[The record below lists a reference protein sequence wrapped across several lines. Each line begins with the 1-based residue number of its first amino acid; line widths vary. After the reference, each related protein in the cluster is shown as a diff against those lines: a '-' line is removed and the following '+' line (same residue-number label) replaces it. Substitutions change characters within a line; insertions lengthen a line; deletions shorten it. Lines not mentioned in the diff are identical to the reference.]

1 MAVETA
7 LNMELAR
14 HLREH
19 GLNARGEVRLR
30 GGGAGQA
37 DGLISLPPHRV
48 IIEAK
53 RGQTAAKR
61 QEAVAQCRDRLEND
75 HCQASIALCYPHG
88 ADEYSLATD
97 TLEYSMIDMDGIRGG
112 RLDWASGTP
121 ESLAAY
127 IKRAPAQ
134 IGNADLAAA
143 VLGGEIAKAIEHLD
157 LAQKRALSQKL
168 DLPAAGTAKS
178 DKRYD
183 TAAVRG
189 MLVIA
194 SAVMFHAR
202 LDKHIADS
210 RPAMDARTGGASEY
224 AGAWPPASAQDCAY
238 SRDVIGA
245 YRRAWDAILA
255 LDYKPVFQTAIAG
268 LDAPGAEPG
277 WSAAVGIV
285 AKAALSL
292 ARDIAGGRQDVMGRL
307 FHRVLDTARYDGSYY
322 TGTAGAALLSTLTV
336 RPSDRD
342 WSDPDALNDFVAID
356 PAAGTGTL
364 PIAVAARIRDL
375 SPQSDARQ
383 DALSKSLVEDILHA
397 YDVNLTA
404 THMAATTMGL
414 MSPTTE
420 FSRMN
425 VHRVRLGPTRAE
437 VGPDGKSRERDV
449 SVGSLEYLAERP
461 FPSEGWPVY
470 GLAGQV
476 DSGEDVNH
484 EMPQADLF
492 VMNPPFT
499 RDSLRFDQ
507 FDRKDELEIKK
518 REEELL
524 AGAPAH
530 RTNAAGGFIA
540 LAQLKLKEG
549 GRLAVILPSVGA
561 QNNSGKSVRKSLA
574 ENMSIE
580 FVVAVKDP
588 DNLAFS
594 ENTQISEM
602 IVIAAKGESE
612 FTAPTRFVKI
622 LRNPQT
628 PAQAVSMGEAILR
641 DETRADFII
650 SDWSRERMLAGDWLP
665 TQFVRNEC
673 ESFFRR
679 LSEGEWFPVA
689 KREIAGELGPEGRR
703 IRDAYSRSPQP
714 EARQAIWFHK
724 SDVQTTM
731 RAKAESYVD
740 VKPKKRMERLAR
752 KYWEQKANVML
763 PMRMSTPTNR
773 VAALYADKATVGS
786 AFVPY
791 IPNRGVAKDEGFEV
805 KTPYLHEQSLVDKAC
820 VAFLNSSIGLTA
832 LLGVTSNR
840 KIVYPNWSMDDLRE
854 IPFPRWSSLTGEQV
868 EGMATSGY
876 ERLADRPFKPLREMI
891 DCDTRLALDRAVS
904 DALGVPWDEMETLRA
919 ALASEPGI
927 TGKRFVG
934 A

>member
-1 MAVETA
+1 MAVETT
-7 LNMELAR
+7 LNAELAR
-14 HLREH
+14 HLRAH

-37 DGLISLPPHRV
+37 DVLISLPPHRV

-53 RGQTAAKR
+53 RGQTAAR
-61 QEAVAQCRDRLEND
+61 ESEAVSQCRDRLENN
-75 HCQASIALCYPHG
+75 HCQASVAVCYPDG
-88 ADEYSLATD
+88 ATEYSLPTD
-97 TLEYSMIDMDGIRGG
+97 ILKYTMIDVDGG
-112 RLDWASGTP
+112 RLEWTTGTA

-134 IGNADLAAA
+134 LGNADLAAA
-143 VLGGEIAKAIEHLD
+143 VLGGEIDKALDHLS
-157 LAQKRALSQKL
+157 LGQKTALSQRL
-168 DLPAAGTAKS
+168 DLPAANVRTGRKDKK

-183 TAAVRG
+183 TAAKRG

-202 LDKHIADS
+202 LDNHLAGS
-210 RPAMDARTGGASEY
+210 RPAMDARTGGAEEY
-224 AGAWPPASAQDCAY
+224 RGHWPPASAQDCAR

-245 YRRAWDAILA
+245 YSRAWSAILA

-268 LDAPGAEPG
+268 LDAPGADPR

-285 AKAALSL
+285 ADAALSL

-307 FHRVLDTARYDGSYY
+307 FHRVLDTARYDGSFY
-322 TGTAGAALLSTLTV
+322 TGTAGAALLSTLAV
-336 RPSDRD
+336 RQSDRD
-342 WSDPDALNDFVAID
+342 WNDLDALSDFVVID

-375 SPQSDARQ
+375 APQSET
-383 DALSKSLVEDILHA
+383 LSKALVEDMLHA

-420 FSRMN
+420 FNRMN
-425 VHRVRLGPTRAE
+425 VHRVRLGPTRVE
-437 VGPDGKSRERDV
+437 TGPDGKRRRRDV

-507 FDRKDELEIKK
+507 FNRKDELEIKR

-524 AGAPAH
+524 ACAPAH

-540 LAQLKLKEG
+540 LAQRKLKEG
-549 GRLAVILPSVGA
+549 GRLAMILPLVGA

-574 ENMSIE
+574 KNTRIE
-580 FVVAVKDP
+580 FVVAIKDP
-588 DNLAFS
+588 ENLAFS
-594 ENTQISEM
+594 ENTAISEM
-602 IVIAAKGESE
+602 VVIATKGEPDPDAS
-612 FTAPTRFVKI
+612 TRFVKI
-622 LRNPQT
+622 LRNPRT
-628 PAQAVSMGEAILR
+628 PAQAVGMGDAILR
-641 DETRADFII
+641 GESRADFII
-650 SDWSRERMLAGDWLP
+650 SDWPQERMRKGDWLP

-673 ESFFRR
+673 ESFFLRM
-679 LSEGEWFPVA
+679 LDGEWFTVATNSDVLVA
-689 KREIAGELGPEGRR
+689 KNKHGGELGPDGRG
-703 IRDAYSRSPQP
+703 IRDAFSRSPQP
-714 EARQAIWFHK
+714 ESRQAIWFHK

-731 RAKAESYVD
+731 KAKAESYLD
-740 VKPKKRMERLAR
+740 VRIKAGKERQAR
-752 KYWEQKANVML
+752 RHWEQRANVML

-773 VAALYADKATVGS
+773 VAALYAERAAVGS
-786 AFVPY
+786 AFAPY
-791 IPNRGVAKDEGFEV
+791 TPNRGE
-805 KTPYLHEQSLVDKAC
+805 HEQPLVDKAC
-820 VAFLNSSIGLTA
+820 VAFLNSSIGLIA

-854 IPFPRWSSLTGEQV
+854 IPFPRWAALSETQV
-868 EGMATSGY
+868 SQMAQVY
-876 ERLADRPFKPLREMI
+876 ESLADRPFKPLREMG

-904 DALGVPWDEMETLRA
+904 EALGVSWDEMETLRA

-927 TGKRFVG
+927 TGKRFAG

>member
-53 RGQTAAKR
+53 RGQTPAKR
-61 QEAVAQCRDRLEND
+61 QEAVSQCRDRLEND

-97 TLEYSMIDMDGIRGG
+97 TLQYSMIDMDGIRGG
-112 RLDWASGTP
+112 RQDWASGTP

-285 AKAALSL
+285 AKAAISL

-425 VHRVRLGPTRAE
+425 VHRVRLGPSRVE
-437 VGPDGKSRERDV
+437 VGQDGKRRKLDAA
-449 SVGSLEYLAERP
+449 VGSLEYLGNRS
-461 FPSEGWPVY
+461 FPTEGWPVH

-476 DSGEDVNH
+476 DSGENPNH

-499 RDSLRFDQ
+499 RGSLRFDQ
-507 FDRKDELEIKK
+507 FKGKDELEIKK

-524 AGAPAH
+524 AGAPVH
-530 RTNAAGGFIA
+530 RTSAAGGFIV
-540 LAQLKLKEG
+540 LAQRKLKEG
-549 GRLAVILPSVGA
+549 GRLAVIHPSAGA
-561 QNNSGKSVRKSLA
+561 QALSNRGIRITLA
-574 ENMSIE
+574 ENMRVE
-580 FVVAVKDP
+580 FVVVIKDP
-588 DNLAFS
+588 ENLAFS
-594 ENTQISEM
+594 ENTAISEM
-602 IVIAAKGESE
+602 IVIASKGKPD
-612 FTAPTRFVKI
+612 FTASTRFVKI
-622 LRNPQT
+622 LRNPRT

-641 DETRADFII
+641 DESRADFII
-650 SDWSRERMLAGDWLP
+650 SDWPQERMLAGDWMP

-673 ESFFRR
+673 ESFFLR

-689 KREIAGELGPEGRR
+689 THNLGGELGPAGAR
-703 IRDAYSRSPQP
+703 IRVTCLRSSQP

-731 RAKAESYVD
+731 KAKAESYTD
-740 VKPKKRMERLAR
+740 IKPKKGNERLAR
-752 KYWEQKANVML
+752 RYWEQRANVML
-763 PMRMSTPTNR
+763 PMRMRPSTNR
-773 VAALYADKATVGS
+773 VSALYAEKATVGS
-786 AFVPY
+786 AFAPY
-791 IPNRGVAKDEGFEV
+791 TPNRGE
-805 KTPYLHEQSLVDKAC
+805 HEQSLVDKAC

-840 KIVYPNWSMDDLRE
+840 KIVYPNWSLDDLRE

-868 EGMATSGY
+868 EWMATSGY
-876 ERLADRPFKPLREMI
+876 ERLADRPFKPLREMG

>member
-1 MAVETA
+1 MAVETT
-7 LNMELAR
+7 LNVELAR

-19 GLNARGEVRLR
+19 GLNARGEVRLSGR
-30 GGGAGQA
+30 GAGQA
-37 DGLISLPPHRV
+37 DVLIQMPPHRI

-53 RGQTAAKR
+53 HGLTDAKR
-61 QEAVAQCRDRLEND
+61 QEAVSQCLDRLENN
-75 HCQASIALCYPHG
+75 HCQAAVALCYPTG
-88 ADEYSLATD
+88 ADEDSLPSD
-97 TLEYSMIDMDGIRGG
+97 TLAYCMIDADSFTREGG
-112 RLDWASGTP
+112 LEWNSGDP
-121 ESLAAY
+121 ENLAAY

-134 IGNADLAAA
+134 LGNADLAAA
-143 VLGGEIAKAIEHLD
+143 VLGGEITKAIEHLTPQ
-157 LAQKRALSQKL
+157 QKRTLSQKL
-168 DLPAAGTAKS
+168 DLPAAGSGKA

-183 TAAVRG
+183 TAAIRG

-202 LDKHIADS
+202 LDSHLERN
-210 RPAMDARTGGASEY
+210 RPIMDARTGGAAEY
-224 AGAWPPASAQDCAY
+224 ADDWPPPSAQDCAH

-245 YRRAWDAILA
+245 YRRAWDTILA

-268 LDAPGAEPG
+268 LDAPGAEPN
-277 WSAAVGIV
+277 WSAAVEIV

-307 FHRVLDTARYDGSYY
+307 FHRVLDTARYDGSFY
-322 TGTAGAALLSTLTV
+322 TGTAGAALLSTLAV

-342 WSDPDALNDFVAID
+342 WSSPDALNDFVAVD

-375 SPQSDARQ
+375 SPQF
-383 DALSKSLVEDILHA
+383 DALSKSLVEDILYA

-404 THMAATTMGL
+404 THMAATTLGL

-420 FSRMN
+420 FNRMN

-437 VGPDGKSRERDV
+437 MGPDGKRRERNV
-449 SVGSLEYLAERP
+449 SVGSLEYLSERP

-507 FDRKDELEIKK
+507 FKRKEELEIKR
-518 REEELL
+518 REKELL
-524 AGAPAH
+524 AGTPAH
-530 RTNAAGGFIA
+530 RSGASSGFVV
-540 LAQLKLKEG
+540 LAQRKLKKD

-561 QNNSGKSVRKSLA
+561 QALSNRDIRITLA
-574 ENMSIE
+574 ENMRVE
-580 FVVAVKDP
+580 FVVVVKDP
-588 DNLAFS
+588 ESLAFS
-594 ENTQISEM
+594 ENTAISEM
-602 IVIAAKGESE
+602 IVIAANGEPE
-612 FTAPTRFVKI
+612 FTASTRFVKI
-622 LRNPQT
+622 LRNPRT

-641 DETRADFII
+641 GESRPEFII
-650 SDWSRERMLAGDWLP
+650 SDWPQARMRQGDWLP

-673 ESFFRR
+673 ESFFLR
-679 LSEGEWFPVA
+679 LESGEWFPVA
-689 KREIAGELGPEGRR
+689 THNLGGELGPAGRR
-703 IRDAYSRSPQP
+703 IRDAFSRSRQP
-714 EARQAIWFHK
+714 ESRQAIWFHK

-731 RAKAESYVD
+731 RTKRESYVN
-740 VKPKKRMERLAR
+740 VNLKTGRERLAR
-752 KYWEQKANVML
+752 KYWDQRANVML
-763 PMRMSTPTNR
+763 PMRMRPSTNC
-773 VAALYADKATVGS
+773 VSALYAETATVGS
-786 AFVPY
+786 AFAPY
-791 IPNRGVAKDEGFEV
+791 TPNRGE
-805 KTPYLHEQSLVDKAC
+805 HEQSLVDKAC

-840 KIVYPNWSMDDLRE
+840 VIVYPNFSMDDLRE
-854 IPFPRWSSLTGEQV
+854 IPFPRWSSLTPDQIEW
-868 EGMATSGY
+868 MAQAGY
-876 ERLADRPFKPLREMI
+876 ERLADKPFKPLREMTG
-891 DCDTRLALDRAVS
+891 CETRLALDRAVS
-904 DALGVPWDEMETLRA
+904 EALGVPWDEMETLRV

-927 TGKRFVG
+927 TGKRFAG